1 MCSIIYPRIMV
12 MRFLCTTGKGPHQL
26 YPRVVVMLSCLFNL
40 GNINESQIAVW
51 VSQLTS
57 VSCSCSDQN
66 PIGRRFF
73 RENPSLFP
81 NKLSISI
88 NFILMTKRCIFI
100 LQSCLFYIFSL
111 FKKKKTEKHIPV
123 FEDVEDFL
131 RNKHYII
138 VGLVWKV
145 PNITVQTHYKQ
156 PHVYHM
162 KMQNH

>member
-1 MCSIIYPRIMV
+1 MFYYIPKNNGNEILVHYWKRTIQIIP
-12 MRFLCTTGKGPHQL
+12 
-26 YPRVVVMLSCLFNL
+26 S
-40 GNINESQIAVW
+40 
-51 VSQLTS
+51 
-57 VSCSCSDQN
+57 SCSHGVLPVHFWQHYWDSNHC
-66 PIGRRFF
+66 
-73 RENPSLFP
+73 

-162 KMQNH
+162 KMQNHWSSLFFNNSFPQLHYFLKISSY